1 MDTTVDKSALSLRLQ
16 EALDALE
23 SGDEAAWRQRIDG
36 LVALR
41 TQPMMSGLSR
51 LARELGQALGELRPC
66 PARPVSWTT
75 PAHAWTTWW
84 Q

>member
-1 MDTTVDKSALSLRLQ
+1 MDTTVDKNALALRLQ

-23 SGDEAAWRQRIDG
+23 SGDETAWRQRIDG

-51 LARELGQALGELRPC
+51 LARELGQALGELPTVPTRP
-66 PARPVSWTT
+66 ANWTM

-84 Q
+84 R

>member
-1 MDTTVDKSALSLRLQ
+1 MDTTVDRNALALRLQ

-41 TQPMMSGLSR
+41 TQPMMSGLAAGPR
-51 LARELGQALGELRPC
+51 ARAGPGRIADRAQRGR
-66 PARPVSWTT
+66 
-75 PAHAWTTWW
+75 
-84 Q
+84 